1 MADMTYRPLGS
12 SGLMVSTVGIGCNA
26 FSRRVDLEGTRA
38 IVRAALDNGVTLFD
52 TADIYGI
59 EPGASEAMLGE
70 ALGTDRENVILA
82 TKFGMDMRGANG
94 PDWGVRG
101 SRRYVRK
108 AVESSL
114 RRLRTDYID
123 LYQLHAPDEVTPI
136 EETLAALHELV
147 LEGKVRNI
155 GSSNFAGW
163 QVVDA
168 DWTAR
173 AGGYERFVSAQNKYS
188 LLDRDV
194 EDELVP
200 ACERVGVGILPFFPL
215 EFGLLTGKYRRGQD
229 APEGTRLAQETEP
242 ARGGRV
248 GPDRGG
254 RGVRRPARPLHAA
267 GGHGWPRGAAGR
279 RLRHRRGH
287 PRRAGRRQRPG
298 RPVGA
303 DGRRTSRR
311 WTRPRAWTDAGPRRD
326 RGRPVSV
333 RSAAGVIFAAA
344 PRGCGAAGSAPRSQR
359 GGQGFESPQLHRQVL
374 IDHRQDGDVSSEG
387 STRDGPRPMRS
398 RAVRHVRACWTA
410 VPATGST

>member
-1 MADMTYRPLGS
+1 MTYRPLGN

-52 TADIYGI
+52 TADIYGV

-70 ALGTDRENVILA
+70 ALATERENVILA

-101 SRRYVRK
+101 SRRYIRK

-123 LYQLHAPDEVTPI
+123 LYQLHAPDEVTPV

-215 EFGLLTGKYRRGQD
+215 EFGLLTGKYKRGQD
-229 APEGTRLAQETEP
+229 APEGTRLAQETSRLEAAEWDRIEAVEAFAAQRGLSMLQVAMGGLAAQP
-242 ARGGRV
+242 AV
-248 GPDRGG
+248 
-254 RGVRRPARPLHAA
+254 A
-267 GGHGWPRGAAGR
+267 
-279 RLRHRRGH
+279 
-287 PRRAGRRQRPG
+287 
-298 RPVGA
+298 
-303 DGRRTSRR
+303 
-311 WTRPRAWTDAGPRRD
+311 
-326 RGRPVSV
+326 SV
-333 RSAAGVIFAAA
+333 IAGVTRAEQVVANAQAGLWEPTVDDLAALD
-344 PRGCGAAGSAPRSQR
+344 
-359 GGQGFESPQLHRQVL
+359 E
-374 IDHRQDGDVSSEG
+374 
-387 STRDGPRPMRS
+387 
-398 RAVRHVRACWTA
+398 
-410 VPATGST
+410 ATSLD